1 MHCVICKGNLASG
14 QINYP
19 VNKDSQFLLI
29 KEVPALICDQ
39 CGEYYLDDHIFS
51 KIEKIVESAKQLNV
65 EIEVLRFAA

>member
-1 MHCVICKGNLASG
+1 MNCVMCKGNLASG

-39 CGEYYLDDHIFS
+39 CGEYYLDDQIFL
-51 KIEKIVESAKQLNV
+51 KIEQIVASANKLNV